1 MQNSQNSSFNSS
13 KGRSPGDR
21 SSPSTPSDSA
31 RGAPPTGD
39 GAPSGADSN
48 NQQDWT
54 FEEQFKQ
61 VKSKIIFERERFGIS
76 EPKKTVGVVL
86 IYLEPHKSTL
96 RSHQRIYI

>member
-21 SSPSTPSDSA
+21 SSPSTPSDTA
-31 RGAPPTGD
+31 RAPPTGD

-61 VKSKIIFERERFGIS
+61 VI
-76 EPKKTVGVVL
+76 
-86 IYLEPHKSTL
+86 
-96 RSHQRIYI
+96 

>member
-1 MQNSQNSSFNSS
+1 MQAIAAEAQKRLHMQSSQNSSFNSS

-31 RGAPPTGD
+31 RAPTGGD
-39 GAPSGADSN
+39 ATSVAGGADSN

-61 VKSKIIFERERFGIS
+61 VNWILFE
-76 EPKKTVGVVL
+76 
-86 IYLEPHKSTL
+86 
-96 RSHQRIYI
+96 